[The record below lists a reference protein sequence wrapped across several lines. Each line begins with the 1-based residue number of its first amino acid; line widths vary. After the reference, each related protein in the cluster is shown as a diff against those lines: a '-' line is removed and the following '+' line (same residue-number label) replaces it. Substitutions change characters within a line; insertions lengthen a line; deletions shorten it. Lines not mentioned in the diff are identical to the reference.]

1 MKTSF
6 FIDEHGIRYSAQ
18 NSNHIMLANSIIEK
32 NPELK
37 EEFLRSGEKSGI
49 EFMMRVKR
57 FMAGVEETENKRK
70 EITYDSEQISE
81 NQKKWII
88 YYRKNGYSVLD
99 LAEFRTNSKKGNLD
113 RGED

>member
-1 MKTSF
+1 MIVMNWK
-6 FIDEHGIRYSAQ
+6 DQLYEY
-18 NSNHIMLANSIIEK
+18 
-32 NPELK
+32 
-37 EEFLRSGEKSGI
+37 
-49 EFMMRVKR
+49 
-57 FMAGVEETENKRK
+57 
-70 EITYDSEQISE
+70 E